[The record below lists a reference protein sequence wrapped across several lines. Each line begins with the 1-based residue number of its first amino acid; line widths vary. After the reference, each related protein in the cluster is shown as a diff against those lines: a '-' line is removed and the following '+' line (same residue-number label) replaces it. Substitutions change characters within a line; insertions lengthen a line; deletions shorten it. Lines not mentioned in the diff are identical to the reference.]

1 MRGSASADLSH
12 GDLVAG
18 WVHARSVARGVALP
32 VADHGGWR
40 VDTNSDAEIR
50 RYIFAEAGPEIASL
64 ARKMTQSRIW
74 VKACCEDA
82 VLASCLPTAW
92 TLSTPA
98 WMMVGPGSTGD
109 ADAALPTG
117 YHATVERVGV
127 CATVEI
133 RAADGSL
140 AASGHSAE
148 ASGVFVYD
156 RIVVA
161 PAHRRRG
168 LGRSIMHSLSSQRK
182 SLESQPVLVA
192 TEAGRALYET
202 IGWEVYRPYASAVIP
217 DQAV

>member
-18 WVHARSVARGVALP
+18 WVHARSIARGVALP

-40 VDTNSDAEIR
+40 VETSSDTEIR
-50 RYIFAEAGPEIASL
+50 RYIFAGAGPDIASL
-64 ARKMTQSRIW
+64 ARKVTRPRIW

-82 VLASCLPTAW
+82 VLASCLTTPW

-98 WMMVGPGSTGD
+98 WMMVGPSSAG
-109 ADAALPTG
+109 DAALPTG
-117 YHATVERVGV
+117 YHAAVERIGV

-133 RAADGSL
+133 RVGDGAL

-168 LGRSIMHSLSSQRK
+168 LGRSIMHLLSAQRN
-182 SLESQPVLVA
+182 SLESQPLLVA

-217 DQAV
+217 DQAA

>member
-18 WVHARSVARGVALP
+18 WVHARSIARGVALP

-40 VDTNSDAEIR
+40 VDTGSDAEIR
-50 RYIFAEAGPEIASL
+50 RHIFAEAGPEIASL
-64 ARKMTQSRIW
+64 ACKIAHPRIW

-82 VLASCLPTAW
+82 VLALCLPSAW

-98 WMMVGPGSTGD
+98 WMMVGPALAGD
-109 ADAALPTG
+109 PALPTG
-117 YHATVERVGV
+117 YHAHVERSGV

-148 ASGVFVYD
+148 TSGVFVYD

-168 LGRSIMHSLSSQRK
+168 LGRSIMHLLSAQRN
-182 SLESQPVLVA
+182 SFESQPVLVA

-217 DQAV
+217 D